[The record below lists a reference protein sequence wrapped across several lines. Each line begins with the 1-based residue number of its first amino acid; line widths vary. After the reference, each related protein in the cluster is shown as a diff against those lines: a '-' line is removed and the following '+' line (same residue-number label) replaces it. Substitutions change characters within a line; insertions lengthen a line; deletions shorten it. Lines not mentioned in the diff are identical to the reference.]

1 MNRRD
6 FLASAS
12 AVAASSALPL
22 SVAARPT
29 STTSRERK
37 VLRLAQQQLARL
49 GSRVPHRDRAAVA
62 DFGAYS
68 AEARFFLVD
77 LVSGTVTW
85 SCRVAHGTGSD
96 PENDGWLT
104 HFSNMMGSNATSRG
118 AYLTHGR
125 VKGEFGTSVRLT
137 GLDPE
142 SSNASDRSI
151 AMHAADYCAAPHLA
165 QWGRLGR
172 SNGSFALS
180 PEEFRRALEQLS
192 GGRLLYAG
200 RLELT

>member
-6 FLASAS
+6 FLVSVG
-12 AVAASSALPL
+12 AVAATSTLPQ
-22 SVAARPT
+22 SVAAQPT
-29 STTSRERK
+29 GATLRERE

-49 GSRVPHRDRAAVA
+49 GSRVPHRDLATVA
-62 DFGAYS
+62 DFGAHS
-68 AEARFFLVD
+68 SEARFYLAD
-77 LVSGTVTW
+77 LVAGTVQW

-96 PENDGWLT
+96 AENDGWLT

-125 VKGEFGTSVRLT
+125 VTGKLGTSVRLT

-151 AMHAADYCAAPHLA
+151 AIHAADYCATAHLS
-165 QWGRLGR
+165 QWGKLGR

-180 PEEFRRALEQLS
+180 PVEFRRALNQLS

-200 RLELT
+200 RLELA